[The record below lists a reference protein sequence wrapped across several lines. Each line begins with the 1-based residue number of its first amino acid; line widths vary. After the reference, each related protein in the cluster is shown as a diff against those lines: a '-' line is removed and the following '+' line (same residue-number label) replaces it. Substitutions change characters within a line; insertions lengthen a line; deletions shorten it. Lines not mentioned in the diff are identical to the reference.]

1 MEACGVKFAVTVG
14 FMVDGSFSLGCT
26 IQRQSGLGYFLYLMS
41 QDVSSLSG
49 KPCIKH
55 GTGRKRLHQHHSYA
69 QLLVRLWSSNPG
81 ARSVA
86 AGSGPVWSESTCA
99 LSRSEAV
106 GRDRRPSGWMRF
118 AQADCGGLWVGA
130 FSQGVLA
137 GPAGSLSV

>member
-1 MEACGVKFAVTVG
+1 MKFAVTVG

-69 QLLVRLWSSNPG
+69 QLLVRLWSSNPE
-81 ARSVA
+81 RVLLRQVQDL
-86 AGSGPVWSESTCA
+86 SGRNLRA
-99 LSRSEAV
+99 LSAVRRRS
-106 GRDRRPSGWMRF
+106 
-118 AQADCGGLWVGA
+118 GGIG
-130 FSQGVLA
+130 
-137 GPAGSLSV
+137 GPQDG